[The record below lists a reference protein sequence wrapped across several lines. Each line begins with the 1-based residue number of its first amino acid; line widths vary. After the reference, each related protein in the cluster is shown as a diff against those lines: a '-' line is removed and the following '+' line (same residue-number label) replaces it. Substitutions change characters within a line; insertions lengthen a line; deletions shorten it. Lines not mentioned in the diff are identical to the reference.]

1 MARGGLSSFGKA
13 AWQETRALKNPAE
26 AGFKKIVL
34 DQAAGVMLDACAP
47 FGPWVNS

>member
-1 MARGGLSSFGKA
+1 MVAWRAGGLKTPNV
-13 AWQETRALKNPAE
+13 QALKNPAG
-26 AGFKKIVL
+26 AGFKKIVE